1 VALGGA
7 SEHLGGEILQLD
19 RFRDTTRFVETIHIE
34 VVEEIVEEEE
44 K

>member
-1 VALGGA
+1 VVLGGT

-19 RFRDTTRFVETIHIE
+19 RFRDAARFVETIHIE
-34 VVEEIVEEEE
+34 VVEQVVEEEE